1 MKPIERR
8 AVSSKEA
15 SSAFRS
21 FREVIF
27 FTYGG
32 QEDM

>member
-15 SSAFRS
+15 SSAFARS
-21 FREVIF
+21 ERLYF